1 MHIIKIIIMINN
13 LAEKPQNSYA
23 VSGERLFIMHCGDAT
38 RVIALKLKN
47 RFA

>member
-23 VSGERLFIMHCGDAT
+23 VSGERLFIMRCDDTT
-38 RVIALKLKN
+38 RVIVLKLKK